1 MKGKMKDTF
10 NIGGISFQRV
20 AGLGLA
26 FFFLFT
32 YPAFTE
38 PVDGGG
44 LVDFLR
50 GRTWQWFMDFFNFF
64 ILMILVWKFVIKKL
78 ILPALDEGISDIES
92 RLSQEETEKQKLLSK
107 IEELTARIAGL
118 PNEEQQKL
126 AQAEQQSVAI
136 RKQVLEEARE
146 SELRILNQAEA
157 EASAQLNLGVNELK
171 KKFFAEIVSEVGENL
186 SSKEAKASL
195 KTYLL
200 SVVKGLKASK

>member
-1 MKGKMKDTF
+1 M
-10 NIGGISFQRV
+10 
-20 AGLGLA
+20 
-26 FFFLFT
+26 LF
-32 YPAFTE
+32 
-38 PVDGGG
+38 
-44 LVDFLR
+44 R
-50 GRTWQWFMDFFNFF
+50 
-64 ILMILVWKFVIKKL
+64 
-78 ILPALDEGISDIES
+78 S
-92 RLSQEETEKQKLLSK
+92 
-107 IEELTARIAGL
+107 TARIAGL